1 MHKLLEGFTLLL
13 ASLLIMGGDSIID
26 LAYNFFSNLF

>member
-1 MHKLLEGFTLLL
+1 MHKLLEGFTLFI

-26 LAYNFFSNLF
+26 AVHTFFSNLF